1 MRKLRNYICIMVSV
15 FLFSMV
21 APSFASAIDTNDSP
35 PTKNE
40 RLADEEMFNQTEN
53 VLNSI
58 ETIPNS
64 VLEKGIEATA
74 EWFEKETGLFVSIYY
89 ENGEGFLKFGEFDPN
104 PNVIRT
110 SNVAGCVTAVGIAL
124 VNNAFSFTKITKIKS
139 ALKALGGTTKAVKK
153 IKKHYDEYRYGGF
166 SRYKAMDKALHDAS
180 KGLNKDVKDA
190 LLDFFSLTGIVANC
204 F

>member
-1 MRKLRNYICIMVSV
+1 MRKLRNYIYIMVSV

-21 APSFASAIDTNDSP
+21 APSFASAIDTSDAA

-40 RLADEEMFNQTEN
+40 RLADSEMFDQTEN
-53 VLNSI
+53 VLKSI
-58 ETIPNS
+58 EKIPNA
-64 VLEKGIEATA
+64 VLGKGIEATA

-89 ENGEGFLKFGEFDPN
+89 REGESFLKFGEQD

>member
-1 MRKLRNYICIMVSV
+1 MRKLRNYIYIMVSV

-21 APSFASAIDTNDSP
+21 APSFASAIDTSDAA

-40 RLADEEMFNQTEN
+40 RLADSEMFDQTEN
-53 VLNSI
+53 VLKSI
-58 ETIPNS
+58 EKIPNA
-64 VLEKGIEATA
+64 VLDKGIEATA

-89 ENGEGFLKFGEFDPN
+89 REGEGFLKFGEQD

>member
-1 MRKLRNYICIMVSV
+1 MRKLRNYIYIMVSV

-21 APSFASAIDTNDSP
+21 APSFASAIDTSDAA

-40 RLADEEMFNQTEN
+40 RLADSEMFAQTEN
-53 VLNSI
+53 VLKSI
-58 ETIPNS
+58 EKIPNA
-64 VLEKGIEATA
+64 VLGKGIEATA
-74 EWFEKETGLFVSIYY
+74 EWFENETGLFVSIYY
-89 ENGEGFLKFGEFDPN
+89 REGEGFLKFGEQD

>member
-1 MRKLRNYICIMVSV
+1 MRKLRNYIYIMVSI

-21 APSFASAIDTNDSP
+21 APSFASAIDTSDAA

-40 RLADEEMFNQTEN
+40 RLADSEMFDQTEN
-53 VLNSI
+53 VLKSI
-58 ETIPNS
+58 EKIPNA
-64 VLEKGIEATA
+64 VLGKGIEATA

-89 ENGEGFLKFGEFDPN
+89 REGEGFLKFGEQDPN
-104 PNVIRT
+104 LIRT

>member
-1 MRKLRNYICIMVSV
+1 MRKLRNYIYIMVSV

-21 APSFASAIDTNDSP
+21 APSFASAIDTSDAA

-40 RLADEEMFNQTEN
+40 RLADSEMFDQTEN
-53 VLNSI
+53 VLKSI
-58 ETIPNS
+58 EKIPNV
-64 VLEKGIEATA
+64 VLDKGIEATA

-89 ENGEGFLKFGEFDPN
+89 REGEGFLKFGEQD

>member
-1 MRKLRNYICIMVSV
+1 MRKLRNYIYIMVSV

-21 APSFASAIDTNDSP
+21 APSFASAIDTSDAA

-40 RLADEEMFNQTEN
+40 RLADSEMFNQTEN
-53 VLNSI
+53 VLKSI
-58 ETIPNS
+58 EKIPNA
-64 VLEKGIEATA
+64 VLDKGIEATA

-89 ENGEGFLKFGEFDPN
+89 REGEGFLKFGEQD

>member
-1 MRKLRNYICIMVSV
+1 MRKLRNYIYIMVSV

-21 APSFASAIDTNDSP
+21 APSFASAIDTSDAA

-40 RLADEEMFNQTEN
+40 RLADSEMFDQTEN
-53 VLNSI
+53 VLKSI
-58 ETIPNS
+58 EKIPNA
-64 VLEKGIEATA
+64 VLGKGIEATA

-89 ENGEGFLKFGEFDPN
+89 REGEGFLKFGEQDPN
-104 PNVIRT
+104 LIRT

>member
-1 MRKLRNYICIMVSV
+1 MRKLRNYIYIMVSV

-21 APSFASAIDTNDSP
+21 APSFASAIDTSDAA

-40 RLADEEMFNQTEN
+40 RLADSEMFDQTEN
-53 VLNSI
+53 VLKSI
-58 ETIPNS
+58 EKIPNA
-64 VLEKGIEATA
+64 VLGKGIEATA

-89 ENGEGFLKFGEFDPN
+89 REGEGFLKIGEQD

>member
-1 MRKLRNYICIMVSV
+1 MRKLRNYIYIMVSV

-21 APSFASAIDTNDSP
+21 APSFASAIDTSDSP

-40 RLADEEMFNQTEN
+40 RLADDEMFDQTEN

-58 ETIPNS
+58 EAIPNS

-74 EWFEKETGLFVSIYY
+74 VWFEKETDLFVSIYY
-89 ENGEGFLKFGEFDPN
+89 ENGEGFLKFGELDPN
-104 PNVIRT
+104 LIRT
-110 SNVAGCVTAVGIAL
+110 TNVAGCVTAVGIAL

-166 SRYKAMDKALHDAS
+166 SRYKAMDKALNDAS

-190 LLDFFSLTGIVANC
+190 FLDFFSLTGIVANC

>member
-1 MRKLRNYICIMVSV
+1 MRKLRNYIYIMVFV

-21 APSFASAIDTNDSP
+21 APSFASAIDTSDAA

-40 RLADEEMFNQTEN
+40 RLADSEMFAQTEN
-53 VLNSI
+53 VLKSI
-58 ETIPNS
+58 EKIPNA
-64 VLEKGIEATA
+64 VLGKGIEATA
-74 EWFEKETGLFVSIYY
+74 EWFENETGLFVSIYY
-89 ENGEGFLKFGEFDPN
+89 REGEGFLKFGEQD

>member
-1 MRKLRNYICIMVSV
+1 MRKLRNYIYIMVSV

-21 APSFASAIDTNDSP
+21 APSFASAIDTSDAA

-40 RLADEEMFNQTEN
+40 RLADSEMFDQTEN
-53 VLNSI
+53 VLKSI
-58 ETIPNS
+58 EKIPNA
-64 VLEKGIEATA
+64 VLGKGIEATA

-89 ENGEGFLKFGEFDPN
+89 REGEGFLTFGEQD

-166 SRYKAMDKALHDAS
+166 SRYKAMDRALHDAS